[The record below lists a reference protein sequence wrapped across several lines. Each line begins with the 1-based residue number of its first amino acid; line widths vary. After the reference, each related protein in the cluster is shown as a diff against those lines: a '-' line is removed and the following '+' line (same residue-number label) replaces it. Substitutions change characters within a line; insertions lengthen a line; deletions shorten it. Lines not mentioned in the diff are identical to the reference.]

1 MNESLLQGYAFAQGA
16 SYDELWLGQKEIL
29 PHWRPFIE
37 NIITQTKDDLE
48 RTRYEIRRLLQE
60 NGVTY
65 NVHGDPNG
73 LQRPWKL
80 DLVPMIISEQEWQ
93 VIEAGIKQ
101 RAMLLNM
108 IAADL
113 YGERRLV
120 QQGYLPAGLI
130 YGHDG
135 FLRPCVD
142 IDLRG
147 QHLMIY
153 AADLGRGPDN
163 RMWVLGDRTQAP
175 SGAGYAL
182 ENRTMMARV
191 QRSFF
196 SEGKIRR
203 LSNFFRDLQATLAK
217 VAQREENSRIVVLTP
232 GPFNETYFEHAY
244 LANYLGYSLVQG
256 DDLTV
261 RDGQVWLKSIEG
273 LRPVDVILRR
283 VDDAFCDPLELR
295 KDSWLGVPGLVEAVR
310 RKQVSIANSLG
321 SGILENPGLMPFLPG
336 LAKLLLGESL
346 ILPSAATWWCGQPKE
361 LAYVLEHLDQLV
373 IKRIARAAG
382 YRTVFGNKLSKAQLA
397 HLRDQ
402 IKANPQIFV
411 GQEQVSFSTVP
422 TLIDEKLEA
431 RHTILRTFAVAVDHG
446 YAVMPGGLTRSSA
459 RTDTLVVSNQAG
471 GFSRDTWVM
480 CSQPETYVSLW
491 LEPQRVL
498 RTFKQSF
505 SLPSRAAE
513 NLFWVGRY
521 AERAEATARLLR
533 TIFNQF
539 GDMDFVKD
547 SAEVA
552 CLHQLLRSLT
562 QVTMTYPGF
571 VDDKEKKAVERLHNP
586 QEELRS
592 VMLDSER
599 VGSLSNNIYAMVRA
613 AFAVRDL
620 WSIDSWRVIDRIH
633 NHWESLI
640 GDPNLSLQRLWH
652 ELNELITQLLAF
664 AGLNAESMTQ
674 GSGWVLL
681 DSGRRLERA
690 VSTISFVRS
699 MLSVAQSAEIELLLL
714 ENILTTTENIITYR
728 RRYRSH
734 LHIQSVIEQL
744 LLDETNPRSVI
755 YQLNRLQTHLQ
766 RLPRD
771 LMPFRLSKE
780 EKLVMQAITQLRLVE
795 MKELISAD
803 ETTQARDALS
813 ALLGG
818 VTDHLSELS
827 IVLTQYY
834 FSHAQV
840 PHQLVIIAS
849 DTLSPTLE
857 V

>member
-1 MNESLLQGYAFAQGA
+1 MDESLLKGYASAKGT

-37 NIITQTKDDLE
+37 NIVTHTKDDLE

-65 NVHGDPNG
+65 NVHGDPDG

-80 DLVPMIISEQEWQ
+80 DLVPMIIGEQDWQ
-93 VIEAGIKQ
+93 LIEAGIKQ
-101 RAMLLNM
+101 RAMLLNL
-108 IAADL
+108 IAIDL

-130 YGHDG
+130 FGHYG
-135 FLRPCVD
+135 FLRPCVG

-147 QHLMIY
+147 QPLMIY

-182 ENRTMMARV
+182 ENRTVMARV

-196 SEGKIRR
+196 GEGKIRR
-203 LSNFFRDLQATLAK
+203 LSNFFRDFQTALAK
-217 VAQREENSRIVVLTP
+217 LAPREENPRIVVLTP

-273 LRPVDVILRR
+273 LRPVDVIMRR
-283 VDDAFCDPLELR
+283 VDDAFCDPLELN
-295 KDSWLGVPGLVEAVR
+295 KSSWLGVPGLVESVR

-361 LAYVLEHLDQLV
+361 LAYVLEHLDRLV
-373 IKRIARAAG
+373 IKRIARSAG
-382 YRTVFGNKLSKAQLA
+382 QHTIFGNKLSKDQLAQL
-397 HLRDQ
+397 REQ
-402 IKANPQIFV
+402 IKANPAIFV

-431 RHTILRTFAVAVDHG
+431 RHTILRTFAVATDHG
-446 YAVMPGGLTRSSA
+446 YSVMPGGLTRSSA
-459 RTDTLVVSNQAG
+459 RTDTLVVSNQVG
-471 GFSRDTWVM
+471 GFSRDTWVI
-480 CSQPETYVSLW
+480 CSEPETYVSLW

-539 GDMDFVKD
+539 GELDFVKD
-547 SAEVA
+547 AAEVA

-571 VDDKEKKAVERLHNP
+571 VDEEEKDALERLLNP

-592 VMLDSER
+592 VTLDSDR
-599 VGSLSNNIYAMVRA
+599 LGSLSSNIKGMVRA

-620 WSIDSWRVIDRIH
+620 WSVDSWRVIDRIH
-633 NHWESLI
+633 NHWSDLI
-640 GDPNLSLQRLWH
+640 RDQNLSLHHLWH

-664 AGLNAESMTQ
+664 SGLNAENMTQ
-674 GSGWVLL
+674 GSGWILL

-690 VSTISFVRS
+690 VLTMSFVRS

-755 YQLNRLQTHLQ
+755 YQLNRLQNHL
-766 RLPRD
+766 RDLPRD
-771 LMPFRLSKE
+771 LMPFRMSKE
-780 EKLVMQAITQLRLVE
+780 EKLVMQSITQLKLIE
-795 MKELISAD
+795 MQNVVRAD
-803 ETTQARDALS
+803 ETTNAREVLS
-813 ALLGG
+813 GLLGEL
-818 VTDHLSELS
+818 TDYLSELS
-827 IVLTQYY
+827 TVLTQYY
-834 FSHAQV
+834 FSHAEV
-840 PHQLVIIAS
+840 PHQLVIVAS
-849 DTLSPTLE
+849 EPVVPAE